1 MKFQPKRFVVE
12 VKRGTNRAAF
22 ASPDPA
28 SDRFSSA
35 EAMLFGGTP
44 KAETRAEASSLA
56 QGDASGGRILRSLVE
71 PEPVVE
77 DLPPPVRRGRKP
89 GSKNKPKPHLT
100 APVPASDSEPPAE
113 RPRRGRKPGSKNK
126 PKVPATAAFLP
137 ATSGGLYDAAAAMR
151 SYGFADDGTAWA
163 EPVARAA
170 ETVPASPSPLASLQ
184 PEAFGTAGDGPARA
198 GRSRSRLRDR
208 STILKRYVLDLEP
221 RPGQF
226 GSFRAR
232 RLARAAP

>member
-22 ASPDPA
+22 ASPDPV

-35 EAMLFGGTP
+35 EAMLFGGAP
-44 KAETRAEASSLA
+44 KAETKAEAAGLA
-56 QGDASGGRILRSLVE
+56 QGDASSGRILRSLVE

-77 DLPPPVRRGRKP
+77 DAPPPVRRGRKP

-100 APVPASDSEPPAE
+100 APMAEMGPDTSAE

-126 PKVPATAAFLP
+126 PKAPVTVAFPTATP
-137 ATSGGLYDAAAAMR
+137 DGHYDAAAAMR
-151 SYGFADDGTAWA
+151 SYGFADEGPAWLEPVSGAA
-163 EPVARAA
+163 EPV
-170 ETVPASPSPLASLQ
+170 PAPSIQLA
-184 PEAFGTAGDGPARA
+184 PAPADAFGDNGPARA

-226 GSFRAR
+226 GALRAR